1 MKEKL
6 AETRQKI
13 LTQKHIRAKIN
24 EQAIHFEI
32 MLNKMNP
39 EILKE
44 RMILIRE
51 DDKQELLS
59 DDMSVFNRI
68 LREKGLLTKYQMTGA
83 GDPEFERAVDN
94 SNFKENFSPNNTNNK

>member
-1 MKEKL
+1 
-6 AETRQKI
+6 
-13 LTQKHIRAKIN
+13 
-24 EQAIHFEI
+24 

-68 LREKGLLTKYQMTGA
+68 LREKGLLTKY
-83 GDPEFERAVDN
+83 
-94 SNFKENFSPNNTNNK
+94 